1 MGKPSKEELAE
12 ALAEAGRMRE
22 QGEDEHFVAKSLLN
36 HDYRLKLYE
45 QLYQSVEHYMRSG
58 QSEQEHGKLMK
69 ILDKIRSEERH
80 PGLDS
85 R

>member
-22 QGEDEHFVAKSLLN
+22 QGEDKHFVAKSLLN

-45 QLYQSVEHYMRSG
+45 QLYQSVEHYLRSG

-69 ILDKIRSEERH
+69 ILDKLRSEERH
-80 PGLDS
+80 PGLDG

>member
-1 MGKPSKEELAE
+1 MGRPTKQELTE

-22 QGEDEHFVAKSLLN
+22 QNEDPHFVAKSLLN
-36 HDYRLKLYE
+36 HDYRLRLYD
-45 QLYQSVEHYMRSG
+45 QLYQCVEHYLRSG

-80 PGLDS
+80 PGLDG